1 MALNGSEDVALQPGP
16 SIGVELRRET
26 ATFTVPVSQASLP
39 AALAKLTGARL
50 IAQEPVGAPELDATG
65 TPPETI
71 HLGGE
76 SPTETPL
83 IEDHS
88 QPTENADF
96 EPPRVLRRMVE

>member
-1 MALNGSEDVALQPGP
+1 MALQPGP
-16 SIGVELRRET
+16 SIGVELRREDGDVHGSGEPG
-26 ATFTVPVSQASLP
+26 F
-39 AALAKLTGARL
+39 AAGGPCQTYGERL
-50 IAQEPVGAPELDATG
+50 IAEEPVGAPNSTQPG
-65 TPPETI
+65 RPPETI

>member
-1 MALNGSEDVALQPGP
+1 MPFRSKVRTVAAVASLA
-16 SIGVELRRET
+16 
-26 ATFTVPVSQASLP
+26 ATFGFLSSTSAH
-39 AALAKLTGARL
+39 AADPTKPPGGNFDLGIWQL
-50 IAQEPVGAPELDATG
+50 QEPVGAPELDATG